1 MLKVMDF
8 KGALGASGIYT
19 VFPLLTCL
27 FTHLSDCFS
36 LCSPSWKPPG
46 VPSWLSALKW
56 LREYVHILPLI
67 ASTHMRT
74 SVWNTLPS
82 YLLPE
87 ETRSCSH
94 LRPPPPPRALD
105 LPDTVPDIPPPSQAP
120 ELSLPWTG
128 SKTTSMLQVSL
139 LKKSHTKH
147 WDLSVPIDMALKVK
161 LLENMV

>member
-1 MLKVMDF
+1 MKYAAFLPVTRGDPFML
-8 KGALGASGIYT
+8 
-19 VFPLLTCL
+19 
-27 FTHLSDCFS
+27 
-36 LCSPSWKPPG
+36 PPK
-46 VPSWLSALKW
+46 A
-56 LREYVHILPLI
+56 
-67 ASTHMRT
+67 T
-74 SVWNTLPS
+74 
-82 YLLPE
+82 
-87 ETRSCSH
+87 
-94 LRPPPPPRALD
+94 PPPRALD

>member
-94 LRPPPPPRALD
+94 LRPPPPTCTRSPRYR
-105 LPDTVPDIPPPSQAP
+105 PRHSSSFPAP